1 MNKII
6 ALTIAAFGL
15 IITQADAQKP
25 FVEKGD
31 ITIGVGAG
39 IFSTF
44 VADRGTTNVLPLSL
58 NLGYRIA
65 DNFSV
70 NAFGG
75 YTAATSRT
83 EVLADGIPV
92 QYRNDQ
98 VVVGLRGEVH
108 TNHFDRVDLYGGLMI
123 GYYIPMVTTITN
135 GVNTQGEP
143 VYTNGP
149 STTAPFKF
157 KEPTAKVIYSGTVG
171 ALYHLN
177 ERFGAFAEVGYGV
190 ALLSAGLNVKL

>member
-1 MNKII
+1 MKNVITLSFVLFCLL
-6 ALTIAAFGL
+6 A
-15 IITQADAQKP
+15 TQANAQKP

-31 ITIGVGAG
+31 VTIAAGAG

-58 NLGYRIA
+58 NIGYRVA

-75 YTAATSRT
+75 YTSATSRT

-108 TNHFDRVDLYGGLMI
+108 TNHFDRLDIYGGLMV
-123 GYYIPMVTTITN
+123 GYYIPMVTELTDGITT
-135 GVNTQGEP
+135 VGEP
-143 VYTNGP
+143 VNPNGP
-149 STTAPFKF
+149 SQTAPYKY
-157 KEPTAKVIYSGTVG
+157 KEPTAKVIYSGTLG
-171 ALYHLN
+171 AIYHMN
-177 ERFGAFAEVGYGV
+177 DRFGAFAEVGYGV
-190 ALLSAGLNVKL
+190 ALLSAGVHINL